1 MKRSPYRPV
10 ISRIMVI
17 NVNLVLNFDSQ
28 TFSYCVCVAL
38 VLNEQLVD
46 QILKFLFSIF
56 HFIFYFLFFSLHYI
70 VNNLPM

>member
-1 MKRSPYRPV
+1 MNRSPYRPV

-38 VLNEQLVD
+38 VLKEQLVD
-46 QILKFLFSIF
+46 QILKFLFSNF
-56 HFIFYFLFFSLHYI
+56 FQFFFVCFFSLHYI
-70 VNNLPM
+70 VNNLTM